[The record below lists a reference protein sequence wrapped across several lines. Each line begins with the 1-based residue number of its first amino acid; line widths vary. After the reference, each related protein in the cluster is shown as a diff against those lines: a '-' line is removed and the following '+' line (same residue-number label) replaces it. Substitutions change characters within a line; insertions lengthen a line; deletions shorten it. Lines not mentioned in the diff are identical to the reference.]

1 MKPRNLIAPMTV
13 AVAMAFAAP
22 LVLADSL
29 SDPIQETVNVDVTK
43 NVSNTKDIS
52 VKGTVKV
59 KGTINVK
66 SDAEA
71 LTKADQQSTNNTNQN
86 YTVNDNLA
94 HINGNAAQNAQGNIQ
109 LNVTGGDNNVQAN
122 NAALAAQD
130 KNNVFGR
137 LDAETYV
144 DQLTSGNRVTNQGT
158 PVVPGSASGPVSNT
172 AEINGNALSGA
183 QGNIQVNASGGDDNV
198 QANSLAAA
206 VGNASLANASAISY
220 QSTGGQNSVSNTFV
234 INTASLG
241 GNALQNA
248 SGNIGVNIAA
258 GTNNAQSNSLA
269 ITASL
274 QQ

>member
-1 MKPRNLIAPMTV
+1 MKTRNLIAPMTL

-22 LVLADSL
+22 LVLADGL

-52 VKGTVKV
+52 VDGKVKV

-71 LTKADQQSTNNTNQN
+71 LTKADQQSTNNTNEN

-130 KNNVFGR
+130 KTDVFGHA
-137 LDAETYV
+137 DAETFV
-144 DQLTSGNRVTNQGT
+144 DQSTNSNHVKNFSNFGTS
-158 PVVPGSASGPVSNT
+158 T
-172 AEINGNALSGA
+172 ATLGGNALQNA
-183 QGNIQVNASGGDDNV
+183 QGNINANVVAGFDNV
-198 QANSLAAA
+198 QANSLAVA
-206 VGNASLANASAISY
+206 VGDANLAEASAVSF
-220 QSTGGQNSVSNTFV
+220 QSSDNNGVLNNCMHK
-234 INTASLG
+234 TADLT
-241 GNALQNA
+241 GNALSNA
-248 SGNIGVNIAA
+248 SGNIGANVAA
-258 GTNNAQSNSLA
+258 GSSNAQSNALA
-269 ITASL
+269 VTASL
-274 QQ
+274 SPTVR

>member
-1 MKPRNLIAPMTV
+1 MKTRNLIAPMTL

-22 LVLADSL
+22 LVLAAGID
-29 SDPIQETVNVDVTK
+29 DPIQETVNVDVTK

-52 VKGTVKV
+52 VAGKVKV

-71 LTKADQQSTNNTNQN
+71 LTKADQQSINNTNEN
-86 YTVNDNLA
+86 YTVNDDIA
-94 HINGNAAQNAQGNIQ
+94 HLNGNAAQNAQGNIQ
-109 LNVTGGDNNVQAN
+109 LNVTAGDQNVQAN

-130 KNNVFGR
+130 KNDVFGR

-158 PVVPGSASGPVSNT
+158 PIVPNSASGPVTNT
-172 AEINGNALSGA
+172 ATVGGNALSGA
-183 QGNIQVNASGGDDNV
+183 QGNIQVNVSAGDNNV

-220 QSTGGQNSVSNTFV
+220 QSTGGQNSVSNTYV
-234 INTASLG
+234 IETASLG

-248 SGNIGVNIAA
+248 SGNIGVNIAS